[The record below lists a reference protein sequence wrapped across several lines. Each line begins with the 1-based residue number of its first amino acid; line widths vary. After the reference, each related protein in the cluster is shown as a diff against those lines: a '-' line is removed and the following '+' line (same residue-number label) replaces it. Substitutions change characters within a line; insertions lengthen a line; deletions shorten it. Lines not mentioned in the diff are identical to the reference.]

1 MSLDKVR
8 EAYESIQDES
18 DLFTWGDLTRR
29 SPYMLPHNALTFDNI
44 AHVKREVTASGSH
57 YWDREAVRFFRGRTD
72 TQLYGGRFWVE
83 SRQFHNEMTG
93 ETAPREYMVAWVSKW
108 REGAVLFVEKLG
120 NFDTLDKARRAA
132 RTLAAAV
139 QDHTG
144 EK

>member
-1 MSLDKVR
+1 MSLNKVR
-8 EAYESIQDES
+8 EVYDSIRREGDYLTWDAAEAYY
-18 DLFTWGDLTRR
+18 
-29 SPYMLPHNALTFDNI
+29 PYKLPHNALTFDNI

-57 YWDREAVRFFRGRTD
+57 HWDRKAVRFFRGRTD

-83 SRQFHNEMTG
+83 SRQFHCEMTG
-93 ETAPREYMVAWVSKW
+93 ETAPREYLVAWVSKW
-108 REGAVLFVEKLG
+108 PESAMLRVEKLG